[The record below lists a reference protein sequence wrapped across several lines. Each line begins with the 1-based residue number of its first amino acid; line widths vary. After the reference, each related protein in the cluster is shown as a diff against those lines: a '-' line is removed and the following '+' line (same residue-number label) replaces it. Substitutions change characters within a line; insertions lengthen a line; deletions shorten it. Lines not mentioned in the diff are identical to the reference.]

1 MSNFTIVRIIS
12 LVTLG
17 LSSATE
23 ASAPLTGTV
32 EKLEF
37 GPSYRGIV
45 VVDLSGQSNT
55 PCASNPNGF
64 DFAFDASTDAGKLVF
79 SALLAA
85 QRSNALVTLLGEGEC
100 TLSPTVE
107 NLKWMQS
114 KNDIQRNVKT

>member
-1 MSNFTIVRIIS
+1 MSNFTLVRIIS

-45 VVDLSGQSNT
+45 VVDLSSQSNT
-55 PCASNPNGF
+55 PCANNPNGF

-100 TLSPTVE
+100 TLNPTVE

-114 KNDIQRNVKT
+114 KK